1 MVYKHVITHT
11 NSHLNFKISSL
22 LYSRIDKTFSHLKHK
37 INSEI
42 NNSLYIFNKDRVLN
56 ILKILLYKD
65 PQVTIHILRF
75 LI

>member
-1 MVYKHVITHT
+1 MVYKHDITHT

-42 NNSLYIFNKDRVLN
+42 SNSLYIFNKDRVLN
-56 ILKILLYKD
+56 ILLRYYCMKILTLQY
-65 PQVTIHILRF
+65 TY
-75 LI
+75 